1 MLMKK
6 LFSLLLLVLVFA
18 APPLAEQN
26 VQAAAAT
33 DQIVLTFKELGVSS
47 ILMQGPF
54 SSERLR
60 FSLPANW
67 ALQDGAEITLI
78 ASTYF
83 AGESAPGGTSS
94 EYIGAV
100 LQVSFNGQLIASQPL
115 RLGEDVVYRLKIPA
129 EALNSTRSDGRHE
142 ISLFLDAGID
152 CDYEFHRTLVEISG
166 ASSVTLPYAETAIPM
181 DLRRLPR
188 PIFQPDLVVPR
199 SAVLVMPDVASADEV
214 QAALNVMA
222 AFGRMSARQL
232 DLTAMTLSELTE
244 NLRRETD
251 LIFVG
256 KAASLSIL
264 AQQSL
269 PAPLNGARFEFAGL
283 QDTDGLLQ
291 LAASPWNAGRTMLVV
306 GGNSDEG
313 VVKAAQA
320 LTTGNLITSTRPDVS
335 VVQSVNPAMPAGI
348 QAANSAQLTSADVTL
363 ADLGFGT
370 QTVAFNS
377 TAGTGSLYI
386 TFTIPAGLVPT
397 EGAYM
402 DLIFSNSELIDYA
415 RSGIAVYLNNTLVGS
430 ARLSDE
436 TSTGGIQRI
445 SFPASTFRLGENLIT
460 IDAGLIPLDNC
471 TSPGFENLWVTVF
484 SDTKLHLPLT
494 EAAVK
499 AASRLRNLSDYPA
512 PFTDDP
518 TLGTTLFVIPE
529 KDPQAWKSA
538 GALAYDLGSRAPG
551 VLLNLDVTFDNI
563 PEQMQVTHNLIVVG
577 QPAQLPV
584 LSDLANSLPASFEAG
599 SNAALLD
606 NQHVIYR
613 ISADKSLGYL
623 ELLTSPWNDQRTV
636 MAVLGTTPDGVASA
650 GNALVVSAIRN
661 TLKGNFAVIDG
672 TASLIAD
679 TRIGTGAGA
688 LAAGLGPNMTVQPT
702 LSPVSPV
709 QAEPVQV
716 KTGKD
721 VIPPALAVVTV
732 LIIIVIVLAVWLK
745 RRSQKSA

>member
-1 MLMKK
+1 MKK

-18 APPLAEQN
+18 ALPLAGQN

-33 DQIVLTFKELGVSS
+33 DQIVLTFKELGTPS

-78 ASTYF
+78 ASAYL
-83 AGESAPGGTSS
+83 AGESAPAENLS

-100 LQVSFNGQLIASQPL
+100 LQVFFNGQLIANQPL
-115 RLGEDVVYRLKIPA
+115 RSGENIVYRLKIPA
-129 EALNSTRSDGRHE
+129 EALNTTRSDGRHE

-152 CDYEFHRTLVEISG
+152 CDYEFHRTLVEISD

-199 SAVLVMPDVASADEV
+199 SAVLVMPDAPSADEA
-214 QAALNVMA
+214 QAVLNVMA

-232 DLTAMTLSELTE
+232 DLTAVPLSELTE

-269 PAPLNGARFEFAGL
+269 PAPLDGARFEFAGL

-335 VVQSVNPAMPAGI
+335 VVQSVNPAIPAGI
-348 QAANSAQLTSADVTL
+348 QAANSEQLASADVTL

-471 TSPGFENLWVTVF
+471 TRPGFDNLWVTVF
-484 SDTKLHLPLT
+484 SDTKLHLPLA
-494 EAAVK
+494 EAVVK
-499 AASRLRNLSDYPA
+499 APSRLRNLSDYPA

-518 TLGTTLFVIPE
+518 TLRTTLFVVPE
-529 KDPQAWKSA
+529 KNPQAWKSA
-538 GALAYDLGSRAPG
+538 GVLAYDLGSRASG
-551 VLLNLDVTFDNI
+551 VLLNLDVAFDNM
-563 PEQMQVTHNLIVVG
+563 PEEMRLTHNLIVVG
-577 QPAQLPV
+577 QPAKLPV

-623 ELLTSPWNDQRTV
+623 ELLTSPWNDQRAV

-672 TASLIAD
+672 TASLVAD

-688 LAAGLGPNMTVQPT
+688 LAAGLGLGMTVQPT
-702 LSPVSPV
+702 LSPISPA

-721 VIPPALAVVTV
+721 VIPLMLAVVIA
-732 LIIIVIVLAVWLK
+732 LIILVTILAVWLN

>member
-1 MLMKK
+1 MKK
-6 LFSLLLLVLVFA
+6 LISLLVLLLTFTSL
-18 APPLAEQN
+18 PLSRPN
-26 VQAAAAT
+26 VQAATAT
-33 DQIVLTFKELGVSS
+33 NQIVLTFKELGAPG

-78 ASTYF
+78 ASAYF
-83 AGESAPGGTSS
+83 AGEGVPAGTLN
-94 EYIGAV
+94 EYTGAV

-115 RLGEDVVYRLKIPA
+115 RSGNDVVYRLKIPA
-129 EALNSTRSDGRHE
+129 ETLNNIRLDGRHE

-152 CDYEFHRTLVEISG
+152 CDYEFHHTFVEVSG

-199 SAVLVMPDVASADEV
+199 SAVLVMPDAPSADEL

-222 AFGRMSARQL
+222 AFGRMSNRAL
-232 DLTAMTLSELTE
+232 SLTAIPLAELSDAIRSES
-244 NLRRETD
+244 D

-256 KAASLSIL
+256 KAASLPIL

-269 PAPLNGARFEFAGL
+269 PAPLKGSRFEFAGL

-291 LAASPWNAGRTMLVV
+291 MAASPWNSGRTMLIV
-306 GGNSDEG
+306 GGNSEEG

-320 LTTGNLITSTRPDVS
+320 LTTGNLLTSIRPDVS
-335 VVQSVNPAMPAGI
+335 VVQSVNPAIPAGI
-348 QAANSAQLTSADVTL
+348 QTADSTQLTSADVTL
-363 ADLGFGT
+363 AELGIDT

-377 TAGTGSLYI
+377 STAGTGSIYI
-386 TFTIPAGLVPT
+386 NFTIPPGLAPA

-402 DLIFSNSELIDYA
+402 DLMFSNSALIDYD
-415 RSGIAVYLNNTLVGS
+415 RSGLVVYLNNTLVGS
-430 ARLSDE
+430 ARFSDE
-436 TSTGGIQRI
+436 TSQGAIQRI
-445 SFPASTFRLGENLIT
+445 GLPVSAFRLGENLLT

-471 TSPGFENLWVTVF
+471 TSPTFDNLWATVF
-484 SDTKLHLPLT
+484 SDSALHLPMV
-494 EAAVK
+494 AATTQPV
-499 AASRLRNLSDYPA
+499 SRLRDLSDYPL

-518 TLGTTLFVIPE
+518 TLGTTLFVLPE
-529 KDPQAWKSA
+529 KDAQAWKTA
-538 GALAYDLGSRAPG
+538 GALAYDLGGRAPG
-551 VLLNLDVTFDNI
+551 VLFNLETAFNNV
-563 PEQMQVTHNLIVVG
+563 PEDMRLGRNLIIVG

-584 LSDLANSLPASFEAG
+584 LSDLANSLPASFEPG
-599 SNAALLD
+599 SNVALLD

-623 ELLTSPWNDQRTV
+623 ELLNSPWNDQRTV
-636 MAVLGTTPDGVASA
+636 MAVLGTTPDGVAFA

-672 TASLIAD
+672 TASLVAD
-679 TRIGTGAGA
+679 TRTGTGSGA
-688 LAAGLGPNMTVQPT
+688 LAAGLGTDMVVQPT
-702 LSPVSPV
+702 LAPVSPA
-709 QAEPVQV
+709 QAPVQV

-721 VIPPALAVVTV
+721 MIPLALGIVTLLIVV
-732 LIIIVIVLAVWLK
+732 VIVLAVWLK
-745 RRSQKSA
+745 SRGQKSV